1 MIALARRAAYDALRA
16 VATRTRDL
24 GEVLADSRER
34 LPDDRDRALTAAIVV
49 GTLRWRNRLDWLLAR
64 AADRD
69 LASLDPEVLD
79 ILRLSLFQLLDLT
92 RVPAA
97 AVVDDAVSLT
107 KAARKKSAAGLTNA
121 VLRTLARTRH
131 QLGLPE
137 LPVPIDEAPREAL
150 LEYLKTL

>member
-1 MIALARRAAYDALRA
+1 M
-16 VATRTRDL
+16 
-24 GEVLADSRER
+24 LADSRER

-121 VLRTLARTRH
+121 VLRKLARTRH

-137 LPVPIDEAPREAL
+137 LPVPIGRGDPGSAARIPHRLRVSPAL
-150 LEYLKTL
+150 AGRTMGGSARRRRRSQMD